1 MRNGIMRHMILAGM
15 VVNAL
20 MCRAAFAQEGTNIT
34 PQPDPAPAVIPYLTH
49 TPPGAPAALWAALRR
64 RVKYVFVLYQENRA
78 FDAYFGSFPGARGLY
93 SQKPSATPGFFQP
106 IVTPDGTTKLIHP
119 FRIGPRDFA
128 ADLDDMDHS
137 HAVLLAKLH
146 ITDGAAA
153 MDRFALTEEMKY
165 TKSGENPSRRAYQHG
180 LLPLAHVDCDTIPF
194 LWNYAA
200 RFVLFDAF
208 FQHSLTPS
216 APNAVALIAGQSGE
230 TQWVKHPEEA
240 PKGGGYAS
248 PGVPMAGNPPPFWGS
263 TDDHQSATPGNPR
276 YKTPPQINQT
286 YATLPLTF
294 AGHDITAITRA
305 DRDPARDLADIGGDI
320 PAIAQAGHAALPWGW
335 YQEGYDHEV
344 TDAADAP
351 AAGAHLSYVW
361 HHNGPQYF
369 GYVANNPE
377 MANHMHGLGDFF
389 ADVTAQRLPRAG
401 GVFYVR
407 GGFANI
413 AGLHPADP
421 DPMVQKKFRGDD
433 DHPGY
438 ADSEISDALLAREVN
453 AIAASP
459 YWGESAIII
468 TFDEGGG
475 TYDHVPPHL
484 LETGPDGA
492 ALARGPRVPLILISP
507 YARAHIVSH
516 EIGDQNSVIK
526 FFDHLYRLPPLATL
540 PEEAAARRMG
550 VEKFGQPWLGP
561 KDDGVPEEGD
571 LLSAFDPGR
580 LEGRVPPLP
589 PDYATI
595 APARFAALPL
605 DGGAGCRAIG
615 VVPVDLQPGFAAT
628 GIDNAPPLDFN
639 PRPETDPS
647 PAR

>member
-1 MRNGIMRHMILAGM
+1 MRRAILAGM

-20 MCRAAFAQEGTNIT
+20 VFAAARAADGGDFSAG
-34 PQPDPAPAVIPYLTH
+34 PDPAPAVVPYLTH
-49 TPPGAPAALWAALRR
+49 SDAGEPGAMWAALRR

-93 SQKPSATPGFFQP
+93 SEKPAATPGFFQP
-106 IVTPDGTTKLIHP
+106 IVNGDGSTTLIHP

-137 HAVLLAKLH
+137 HVRLVQKLH
-146 ITDGAAA
+146 ITNGVAA

-165 TKSGENPSRRAYQHG
+165 VKPGERPSRRARQHG
-180 LLPLAHVDCDTIPF
+180 LLPMAHVDCDTIPF
-194 LWNYAA
+194 LWNYAS

-240 PKGGGYAS
+240 PKSGDYAS
-248 PGVPMAGNPPPFWGS
+248 PGVPMTGNPPPFWGS
-263 TDDHQSATPGNPR
+263 AADHQSATPNNPR
-276 YKTPPQINQT
+276 YKTAPQINQT

-294 AGHDITAITRA
+294 AGREVAAITRA
-305 DRDPARDLADIGGDI
+305 DRDPTRDLADITGDV
-320 PAIAQAGHAALPWGW
+320 PAIARAGRAALPWGW
-335 YQEGYDHEV
+335 YQEGYDREAI
-344 TDAADAP
+344 DAADAP
-351 AAGAHLSYVW
+351 PGGAHLSYVW

-369 GYVANNPE
+369 GYVANNPK
-377 MANHMHGLGDFF
+377 MAAHLHGLGDFF
-389 ADVTAQRLPRAG
+389 GDVAARRLPRAG

-407 GGFANI
+407 GGFLND
-413 AGLHPADP
+413 AGLVPADP
-421 DPMVQKKFRGDD
+421 DPAVRGKFRGDD

-438 ADSEISDALLAREVN
+438 ADSEISDALLARAVN

-459 YWGESAIII
+459 YWSESAIII

-475 TYDHVPPHL
+475 AYDHVPPHL

-507 YARAHIVSH
+507 YARAHVISH
-516 EIGDQNSVIK
+516 EIGDHNSVIK
-526 FFDHLYRLPPLATL
+526 FLDHLYRLPPLADL
-540 PEEAAARRMG
+540 PEEAAARRRG
-550 VEKFGQPWLGP
+550 AVDFGQPWLGP

-580 LEGRVPPLP
+580 LAGAVPPLP

-595 APARFAALPL
+595 APARLATLPL

-628 GIDNAPPLDFN
+628 GIDISPPLDFN

-647 PAR
+647 PVR

>member
-1 MRNGIMRHMILAGM
+1 MRRVILTVVLAGSLINTGFSPVAAAEEPL
-15 VVNAL
+15 VVN
-20 MCRAAFAQEGTNIT
+20 E
-34 PQPDPAPAVIPYLTH
+34 PAPAPTVIPYLTH
-49 TPPGAPAALWAALRR
+49 ATSGDPEEMLAALRR

-93 SQKPSATPGFFQP
+93 SQKPSATPGFYQP
-106 IVTPDGTTKLIHP
+106 IVTPDGTTTLIHP

-137 HAVLLAKLH
+137 HAVLLKKLH
-146 ITDGAAA
+146 ITNGAAA
-153 MDRFALTEEMKY
+153 MDRFALAEEMKY
-165 TKSGENPSRRAYQHG
+165 AKPGEKPSRRAYQHG
-180 LLPLAHVDCDTIPF
+180 LLPMAHVDCDTIPF
-194 LWNYAA
+194 LWSYAA

-240 PKGGGYAS
+240 PKSGDYAS
-248 PGVPMAGNPPPFWGS
+248 AGVPMVGNPPPFWGS
-263 TDDHQSATPGNPR
+263 ADDHQSATPNNPR
-276 YKTPPQINQT
+276 YDKRSQINQT
-286 YATLPLTF
+286 YASLPLTF
-294 AGHDITAITRA
+294 AGRDATTITRA
-305 DRDPARDLADIGGDI
+305 DRDPARDLADITADI
-320 PAIAQAGHAALPWGW
+320 PAITRAGRGALPWGW
-335 YQEGYDHEV
+335 YQEGYDREV
-344 TDAADAP
+344 TDAADTP
-351 AAGAHLSYVW
+351 AAGAHLSYIW

-369 GYVANNPE
+369 GYIANNPE
-377 MANHMHGLGDFF
+377 MARHLHGLGDFF
-389 ADVTAQRLPRAG
+389 ADVEAARLPRAG

-407 GGFANI
+407 GGFRNI
-413 AGLHPADP
+413 AGLVPADP
-421 DPMVQKKFRGDD
+421 DPSVRAKFLGDD

-475 TYDHVPPHL
+475 AYDHVPPRL
-484 LETGPDGA
+484 FETGPDGA
-492 ALARGPRVPLILISP
+492 PLARGPRVPLILISP
-507 YARAHIVSH
+507 YARAHVVSH
-516 EIGDQNSVIK
+516 DIGDHNSVIK
-526 FFDHLYRLPPLATL
+526 FLDHLHGLPPLADL

-550 VEKFGQPWLGP
+550 AEKFGQPWLGP
-561 KDDGVPEEGD
+561 KDDGTPEEGD

-580 LEGRVPPLP
+580 LEGSVPPLP

-615 VVPVDLQPGFAAT
+615 VTPVDLQPGFAAT
-628 GIDNAPPLDFN
+628 SIDNAPPLDFN

>member
-1 MRNGIMRHMILAGM
+1 MMRRVILAGA
-15 VVNAL
+15 VFSSVA
-20 MCRAAFAQEGTNIT
+20 CAGAHAQASAAISD
-34 PQPDPAPAVIPYLTH
+34 QPDPPPAVVPYLTH
-49 TPPGAPAALWAALRR
+49 AQNAAPEAMWAALRR
-64 RVKYVFVLYQENRA
+64 RVKYVFVLYQENRS
-78 FDAYFGSFPGARGLY
+78 FDAYFGSFPGANGLY
-93 SQKPSATPGFFQP
+93 SQPPGATPGFYQP
-106 IVTPDGTTKLIHP
+106 IINTDGTSAVVHP

-137 HAVLLAKLH
+137 HAILLQKLDV
-146 ITDGAAA
+146 TKGAAA
-153 MDRFALTEEMKY
+153 MDRFALAEEMKY
-165 TKSGENPSRRAYQHG
+165 VKPGEKPSRRARQHG
-180 LLPLAHVDCDTIPF
+180 LLPMAHVDCDIIPF

-240 PKGGGYAS
+240 PKSGDYTSA
-248 PGVPMAGNPPPFWGS
+248 GVPMTGNPPPFWGS
-263 TDDHQSATPGNPR
+263 ALDQQSTTPGNPR

-294 AGHDITAITRA
+294 AGSHVATITSA
-305 DRDPARDLADIGGDI
+305 DRDPARDLADIRGDI
-320 PAIAQAGHAALPWGW
+320 PAIAAHGARPLAWGW

-344 TDAADAP
+344 TDGADAP
-351 AAGAHLSYVW
+351 PGGSHLSYIW

-369 GYVANNPE
+369 GYVANNPQ
-377 MANHMHGLGDFF
+377 MAVHLHGLGDFF
-389 ADVTAQRLPRAG
+389 SDVAAKRLPRAG
-401 GVFYVR
+401 GVFYIR
-407 GGFANI
+407 GGFLNI
-413 AGLHPADP
+413 AGLTPADP
-421 DPMVQKKFRGDD
+421 DPAVRKKFRGDD

-475 TYDHVPPHL
+475 AYDHVPPHL
-484 LETGPDGA
+484 FETGPDGA

-507 YARAHIVSH
+507 FARAHVVAH
-516 EIGDQNSVIK
+516 DIGDHNSVIK
-526 FFDHLYRLPPLATL
+526 FLDRLYGLPPLADL
-540 PEEAAARRMG
+540 PEEAAARAEG
-550 VEKFGQPWLGP
+550 VKKFAQPWLGP

-580 LEGRVPPLP
+580 LAGSVPPLP
-589 PDYATI
+589 PDYAAI
-595 APARFAALPL
+595 QPARFAALPL

-615 VVPVDLQPGFAAT
+615 VVPVDLQPGFSAT
-628 GIDNAPPLDFN
+628 HIDISPPVDFN
-639 PRPETDPS
+639 PRPETDPN